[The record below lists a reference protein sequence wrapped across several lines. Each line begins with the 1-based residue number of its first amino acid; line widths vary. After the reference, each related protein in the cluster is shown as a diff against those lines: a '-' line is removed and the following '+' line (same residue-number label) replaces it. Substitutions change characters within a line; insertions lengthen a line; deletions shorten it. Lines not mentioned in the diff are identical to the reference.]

1 MIQSILAF
9 IQKHKWLLPVL
20 IAIVTITALLLTLLP
35 AKNFSSGGIW
45 QHDKIGHMLIFGS
58 WTFLVGLFRI
68 VRYTDRPPTLI
79 TILLAGVFFGVLIEI
94 MQYVLPVHRDPDIL
108 DAVADFVG
116 CMLAY
121 GLLKLILR
129 AKYSENYSY

>member
-1 MIQSILAF
+1 MIRSILDF
-9 IQKHKWLLPVL
+9 IQKHKWLLPAL
-20 IAIVTITALLLTLLP
+20 ITIVTIVALLLTLLP
-35 AKNFSSGGIW
+35 AQTFSSGGIW
-45 QHDKIGHMLIFGS
+45 QHDKIGHILIFGS

-68 VRYTDRPPTLI
+68 VRYSDRPPTLI

-94 MQYVLPVHRDPDIL
+94 MQYILPVHRDPDIM

-116 CMLAY
+116 CILAY

-129 AKYSENYSY
+129 VKFSEKYSY